1 MGLKGWIIPQERAF
15 FDMLEETAGVVV
27 EGAERLNDL
36 LHDFRDVPDKRR
48 RIKDAEHRADE
59 IVHHVHES
67 LNETFIT
74 PIDREDIQD
83 LASNLDN
90 VLDMIDAAASR
101 ILLYEIEK
109 PTDAMVRLGDVIV
122 QATSELR
129 RAVGMIRT
137 MKMADEVEKIAVEV
151 HRLEN
156 IGDDLLNNSVA
167 DLFHDH
173 GKDPIYIIKYK
184 DIIEILEQ
192 ATDYC
197 EDVANILSDIVAK
210 NR

>member
-1 MGLKGWIIPQERAF
+1 
-15 FDMLEETAGVVV
+15 MLEETAGVVV
-27 EGAERLNDL
+27 EGAERLNER

-48 RIKDAEHRADE
+48 RIKDAEPRADE

-67 LNETFIT
+67 LNKTFIP

-129 RAVGMIRT
+129 RAVARI
-137 MKMADEVEKIAVEV
+137 
-151 HRLEN
+151 
-156 IGDDLLNNSVA
+156 
-167 DLFHDH
+167 
-173 GKDPIYIIKYK
+173 
-184 DIIEILEQ
+184 
-192 ATDYC
+192 
-197 EDVANILSDIVAK
+197 
-210 NR
+210 